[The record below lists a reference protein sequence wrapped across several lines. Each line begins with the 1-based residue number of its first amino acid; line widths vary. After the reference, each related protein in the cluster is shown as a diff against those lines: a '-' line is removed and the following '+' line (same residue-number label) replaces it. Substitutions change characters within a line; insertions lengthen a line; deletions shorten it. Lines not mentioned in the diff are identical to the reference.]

1 MTYSVWRLRTRV
13 VLSALLALSLPGWF
27 RTLAADQDGQTSS
40 TWSIV
45 AADPTTGDVG
55 IALASCVPM
64 YADAVA
70 ALVPGKGAAAVQANV
85 DLGNRNRVFD
95 LLQAGRPAD
104 EIVAE
109 VTRPANDAQSGAR
122 QYGVVTLT
130 GGVKV
135 AAYTGAQNSP
145 SAGHRSNADRA
156 VTVQGNLLASM
167 DVVERAL
174 AAFNAPDIGA
184 VALSDRL
191 VRALEAGSAAGGD
204 RRCNTGGV
212 QQTASTAFIMVAR
225 ADQGP
230 FAVPNMG
237 ETRPSDPNAPW
248 LYLSV
253 LEPMG
258 GPNPLLALRQGYDAW
273 RVAHLPPCPTC
284 DLRPIPVP
292 LGGRPTDPARGSPP
306 PLSQAATRTA
316 PTPVPTSRPGSG
328 AATPRPFASPTPIL
342 PPINPTRFTQTLLLT
357 LACAVALMVGLSL
370 LLTTAVRRLWRRR

>member
-1 MTYSVWRLRTRV
+1 MHNRLRPWINCTILGV
-13 VLSALLALSLPGWF
+13 LLALFLLSGMGGGGP
-27 RTLAADQDGQTSS
+27 RQDGDALN

-45 AADPTTGDVG
+45 AADPATGDVG

-70 ALVPGKGAAAVQANV
+70 ALVPGRGVAATQANV
-85 DLGNRNRVFD
+85 DLRNRNRVFD
-95 LLQAGRPAD
+95 LLQAGWTAD

-109 VTRPANDAQSGAR
+109 VTGAARDAGAGVR
-122 QYGVVTLT
+122 QYGIVTLT

-135 AAYTGAQNSP
+135 AAYTGAQNSA
-145 SAGHRSNADRA
+145 SAGHRSNSVRA
-156 VTVQGNLLASM
+156 VTVQGNVLASM

-174 AAFNAPDIGA
+174 AAFDAPEIGPL
-184 VALSDRL
+184 ALPDRL
-191 VRALEAGSAAGGD
+191 LRALEAGSAAGGD

-225 ADQGP
+225 ADQPP
-230 FAVPNMG
+230 FAVSTMG
-237 ETRPSDPNAPW
+237 ETRPTDPTAPW

-258 GPNPLLALRQGYDAW
+258 GPNPLLALRQAYDAW
-273 RVAHLPPCPTC
+273 RPAHLPPCPMC
-284 DLRPIPVP
+284 DLRPIAVP
-292 LGGRPTDPARGSPP
+292 PGGKPTEPARGSPA
-306 PLSQAATRTA
+306 PLSQAASRPA
-316 PTPVPTSRPGSG
+316 PTPVPTRGADVA

-342 PPINPTRFTQTLLLT
+342 PPINPTRFTQTLLIT